1 VNPGR
6 PRPRIALACVVTV
19 VLSSVLAGCGLPD
32 EERTQVVEN
41 ASVPYDLLGEGE
53 ATPSA
58 PSEDPAVPREVPV
71 VFWLGPDERLAPS
84 AVDVSCEGPPAD
96 VVREV
101 LDALAGAPS
110 TTQRDSGLASA
121 IPSTAR
127 LGLVRVEEGVAEVDL
142 DPVAIGDAERLPL
155 AVGQVVLSVTSA
167 PGVDAVEL
175 VTSGRAVDVPLP
187 GGALA
192 TGAVTADDYAVL
204 LPSRLRSAVAEP
216 GDIGCPVPPS

>member
-1 VNPGR
+1 MSPGR
-6 PRPRIALACVVTV
+6 RRPRTALVWVVV
-19 VLSSVLAGCGLPD
+19 VALSVLAGCGLPS
-32 EERTQVVEN
+32 EERTQVVED
-41 ASVPYDLLGEGE
+41 ASVPYDLLREGE
-53 ATPSA
+53 ATPSG

-71 VFWLGPDERLAPS
+71 VFWLGPDELLVPS
-84 AVDVSCEGPPAD
+84 AVDVSCDGSPDD
-96 VVREV
+96 VVRDV
-101 LDALAGAPS
+101 LAALAGAPS

-127 LGLVRVEEGVAEVDL
+127 LRLVRVDEGLAEVDL

-175 VTSGRAVDVPLP
+175 VTSGQAVDVPLP

-204 LPSRLRSAVAEP
+204 LPPRLRSAVP
-216 GDIGCPVPPS
+216 DTGDIGCPEPPS

>member
-1 VNPGR
+1 MSRGR
-6 PRPRIALACVVTV
+6 PRPRIALACVVTI
-19 VLSSVLAGCGLPD
+19 VLSVLGGCGLPA
-32 EERTQVVEN
+32 EERTQVVED
-41 ASVPYDLLGEGE
+41 ASVPYDLLGEGG
-53 ATPSA
+53 ATSGE
-58 PSEDPAVPREVPV
+58 SSDGPAVPREVPV

-84 AVDVSCEGPPAD
+84 AVDVSCDERPTD
-96 VVREV
+96 VVRAA
-101 LDALAGAPS
+101 LDALAASPGPAA
-110 TTQRDSGLASA
+110 RAGGLASA

-127 LGLVRVEEGVAEVDL
+127 LTLVDVAGGVATVEL

-167 PGVDAVEL
+167 PGVEAVEL

-204 LPSRLRSAVAEP
+204 LPPRLRSGVADS